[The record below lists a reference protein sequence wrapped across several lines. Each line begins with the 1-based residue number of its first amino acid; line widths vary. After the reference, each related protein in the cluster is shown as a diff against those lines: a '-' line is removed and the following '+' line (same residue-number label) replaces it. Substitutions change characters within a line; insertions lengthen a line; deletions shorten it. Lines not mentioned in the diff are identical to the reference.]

1 MIRRLLPPAL
11 AALLCAGC
19 SRLPESF
26 PPPTQRAALTVPPA
40 TGIGYFVD
48 MRDPN
53 SSAYVVQGIA
63 DRTEV
68 PWRWV
73 YEHPVLRFLAPEV
86 GRLRFMLDFSLP
98 ERTFRETGPVTL
110 TFLING
116 KFFDR
121 ARFEA
126 PGQLH
131 YSHPVAPEFLNRHG
145 ENRVAIDP
153 EPVWVSKAD
162 GGKLGFIISRAGFA
176 E

>member
-1 MIRRLLPPAL
+1 MF
-11 AALLCAGC
+11 CAGC
-19 SRLPESF
+19 GSQPESF
-26 PPPTQRAALTVPPA
+26 PPPAQFAALTVPPA
-40 TGIGYFVD
+40 TGLGYFAD
-48 MRDPN
+48 MSDPN

-68 PWRWV
+68 PWRWA

-86 GRLRFMLDFSLP
+86 PHLRFMLDFSLP

-110 TFLING
+110 TFTMNG

-121 ARFEA
+121 VRFDT

-131 YSHPVAPEFLNRHG
+131 YGHPVTPEFLNRHG

>member
-1 MIRRLLPPAL
+1 M
-11 AALLCAGC
+11 
-19 SRLPESF
+19 
-26 PPPTQRAALTVPPA
+26 
-40 TGIGYFVD
+40 D

-68 PWRWV
+68 PWRWA
-73 YEHPVLRFLAPEV
+73 YEHPVLRFLVPDV
-86 GRLRFMLDFSLP
+86 GRLRFVLDFSLP

-110 TFLING
+110 TIALNG
-116 KFFDR
+116 KRFDR
-121 ARFEA
+121 ARFET
-126 PGQLH
+126 PGELH
-131 YSHPVAPEFLNRHG
+131 YSHAVAPSFLNRHG

-153 EPVWVSKAD
+153 EPVWLSKDD

>member
-1 MIRRLLPPAL
+1 MRYRVVAAL
-11 AALLCAGC
+11 AVCVGC
-19 SRLPESF
+19 NRLPESV
-26 PPPTQRAALTVPPA
+26 PPPVQRAALTVPPA
-40 TGIGYFVD
+40 TGLGYFVD

-53 SSAYVVQGIA
+53 SNAYVVQGIA
-63 DRTEV
+63 DHTEA
-68 PWRWV
+68 PWRWA
-73 YEHPVLRFLAPEV
+73 YEHPVLRFQVPDV

-110 TFLING
+110 TFTING
-116 KFFDR
+116 KRFDR
-121 ARFEA
+121 VRFET

-131 YSHPVAPEFLNRHG
+131 YSREVAPEFLNLQG